1 MTTVEEKDALRKQE
15 IHLDPALFTPKKID
29 LSQAFYEIDALQN
42 ELLKFYLRAD
52 PRFKRAFYTDFTS
65 MFLQFLKDKARLE
78 EPVHI
83 SIMGNTRS
91 GKSSIGMTLTGYLMA
106 LYGKKLTI
114 SQICANVFEFLE
126 TLQNTPLEETKNTCY
141 QVDEEKQSIYG
152 VGSVAKKMKVS
163 DVQNIIAINN
173 ISTIMLNPTGWANKE
188 SNYGLRIF
196 GRCFK
201 TRTCR
206 AMLYNLMEKGSGGE
220 LPLGMIYLPIFTE
233 VLPYGK
239 ELEADYLKKKQIWVN
254 REQQGSGDVLFDLKR
269 KTAEKFCKD
278 PRYMGIKHKLERLT
292 YIGTIMGS
300 EWTKGEIEEIESLTK
315 LIKEGYLDDRT
326 EKKDE
331 QD

>member
-1 MTTVEEKDALRKQE
+1 MTTTEQKQNLRNRE
-15 IHLDPALFTPKKID
+15 LILDHNLFLPKRID
-29 LSQAFYEIDALQN
+29 LSEAHYEIDALQN

-52 PRFKRAFYTDFTS
+52 PRFKRAFHTDFTPT
-65 MFLQFLKDKARLE
+65 FLQFLKDKARLE
-78 EPVHI
+78 EPIHI

-91 GKSSIGMTLTGYLMA
+91 GKSSIGMTLCGYLMA

-114 SQICANVFEFLE
+114 EQVCANVFEFLE
-126 TLQNTPLEETKNTCY
+126 KIQTTPIEETRNTCY

-220 LPLGMIYLPIFTE
+220 LPMGMVYLPIFTE
-233 VLPYGK
+233 VLPYGL
-239 ELEADYLKKKQIWVN
+239 ELEKDYLDKKQRWVN
-254 REQQGSGDVLFDLKR
+254 AEQRGEGDVLFDLKK
-269 KTAEKFCKD
+269 KTAERFCKD
-278 PRYMGIKHKLERLT
+278 PKYCGIKNKTERLS
-292 YIGTIMGS
+292 YISVIMGS
-300 EWTKGEIEEIESLTK
+300 EWTRGEIVEIESLTK
-315 LIKEGYLDDRT
+315 LIKGGFLG
-326 EKKDE
+326 DE
-331 QD
+331 

>member
-1 MTTVEEKDALRKQE
+1 MTTTEEKQNLRNRK
-15 IHLDPALFTPKKID
+15 IHLDPVLFIPKNID
-29 LSQAFYEIDALQN
+29 LSQAHYEIDALQN

-52 PRFKRAFYTDFTS
+52 PRFKRAFHTDFTPT
-65 MFLQFLKDKARLE
+65 FLQFLKDKARLQ
-78 EPVHI
+78 EPIHL

-106 LYGKKLTI
+106 LYQKRLTI
-114 SQICANVFEFLE
+114 EYICANVFEFLE
-126 TLQNTPLEETKNTCY
+126 KIQTTDLEETKNTCY
-141 QVDEEKQSIYG
+141 QIDEEKQSIYG

-196 GRCFK
+196 GRCFQ

-220 LPLGMIYLPIFTE
+220 LPMGMVYLPIFTE

-239 ELEADYLKKKQIWVN
+239 ELEIDYLRKKQLWVN
-254 REQQGSGDVLFDLKR
+254 AEQSGKGDVLFDLKR
-269 KTAEKFCKD
+269 RTADKFCHDLK
-278 PRYMGIKHKLERLT
+278 YMSIKTKTERLT

-300 EWTKGEIEEIESLTK
+300 EWTKGEVEEIESLTK
-315 LIKEGYLDDRT
+315 LIKGGYFGNE
-326 EKKDE
+326 EK
-331 QD
+331 